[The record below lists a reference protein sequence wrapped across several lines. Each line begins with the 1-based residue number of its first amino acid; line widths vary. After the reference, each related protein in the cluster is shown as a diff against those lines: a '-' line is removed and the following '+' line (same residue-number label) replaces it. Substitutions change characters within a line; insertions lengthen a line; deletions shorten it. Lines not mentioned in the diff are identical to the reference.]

1 MTDEKE
7 DKRDFF
13 SKMDTVQKVF
23 FVIAICI
30 VCLIPAIMLLVY
42 INIKKTNQVNKIRSE
57 NNFKGCLPLLKR
69 LDYKVYNSNNL
80 EKCSCYSTN
89 DANDIFGCTN
99 NTPEM
104 FKRLK

>member
-1 MTDEKE
+1 
-7 DKRDFF
+7 
-13 SKMDTVQKVF
+13 
-23 FVIAICI
+23 
-30 VCLIPAIMLLVY
+30 MLLVY
-42 INIKKTNQVNKIRSE
+42 INIKKTNQVNKIRST
-57 NNFKGCLPLLKR
+57 NDFQNCPIVLKR
-69 LDYKVYNSNNL
+69 LDCKVYNSNNL